1 MVLSLTWNCK
11 LIIDFPQISL
21 LCFHCLD
28 YKLTDMTEPKRSEVV
43 RNRRYAPKEAVAAKK
58 ARFCKPVV

>member
-28 YKLTDMTEPKRSEVV
+28 DKPTVMTEPKHSEVF
-43 RNRRYAPKEAVAAKK
+43 RYWRYAFKEAVAAKK
-58 ARFCKPVV
+58 N